1 MDKQTYIENI
11 PSIELGGQVY
21 TTADNT
27 LITSLNAEVTFDP
40 AVDYIEY
47 FIYNGDKVVIDSVE
61 TLDTYAIYG
70 TDLSINPEKDLES
83 RAYIN
88 GKYYTVYNFLRPL
101 LSSSIDETYYISQI
115 STDRT
120 EIRLA
125 STVILPADT
134 FNSGTALKASIDAS
148 PLYKDFSLNFG
159 SNELIIANNILVDNT
174 DPENTTLLVKL
185 YEPLPSQFDLQTEC
199 WAVEKVAEST
209 AYLINIQTTFAQE
222 EETVQIKGPN
232 FNIIKASET
241 NKAVDYQSSDSLF
254 NAPSSSYTNQLQSI
268 LAEKGVELNIEYS
281 DYSNFVFFS
290 SAQTRLEN
298 FYYKLT
304 LLESYAVSASYG
316 EGSISYYN
324 SGSDNY
330 WNNKIQETITN
341 FDGYEYYL
349 YYDSGST
356 TWPKS
361 NSTPPYIN
369 VPSTSSIG
377 QTWINNQLTV
387 ASLYDENNKD
397 NLVAT
402 IPLYIREDEDNA
414 NYELFVEMVG
424 QHFDSIWTYTK
435 AVTEKYNSDNRVE
448 SGLSKDLVGTALK
461 DFGIKL
467 YQNNFTSDNLYNT
480 YLGITPSGSL
490 LPYTGQEVIN
500 TYVTASA
507 TGSLIPLDNLSS
519 EVYKRIYHNLPFLL
533 KKKGTVAGLRNL
545 ITAFGIPDTIFRI
558 NEYGGKDKNTNTWDQ
573 WQNTYNNALHTL
585 GTSFVSSSFVL
596 NSSWGALSDQPQA
609 IEFRFKTPGIPAS
622 SHYSQSLWSNDNGAV
637 LILKYTGSANT
648 SGSYTGSIVDPYNQ
662 YGTLIY
668 YPDSASPAVTASI
681 YLPYFDQG
689 WWSVLINKT
698 STTDFTV
705 YAKNNNYQTRDG
717 NTIGF
722 QASSSVSLANNW
734 ATSTLS
740 YFGSSSLSAKVFS
753 GSLQEI
759 RYYVNAL
766 SESVFN
772 DYVMNP
778 NSIEGNSLNSSANEL
793 AFRAA
798 LGSEL
803 YTSSISIHPKVS
815 GQAPTSSFV
824 GTSNFFVGA
833 TGIYRPNTEYFFYDQ
848 PVAGIK
854 NAVSDKIKVVNT
866 DLYETTLSAFGTLQ
880 QNYAISQS
888 YTPNV
893 NYLEVGFSPQNEIN
907 EDINSQIG
915 YFNIGDYIGDPRQM
929 SSDAFKYPDLE
940 AISLEYFEKYTASY
954 NYTDYLRLIKFFD
967 NSLFKLI
974 KDFTPARTAT
984 TTGGI
989 IKQHLLERN
998 RQRPAQV
1005 SYSQPEYTA
1014 SVTSVAR
1021 DYQTGSIGVFTGG
1034 TGGSVDNWVNIPQ
1047 SWSSSLNTK
1056 AGIVNQINSSEYEFY
1071 NGEYS
1076 GSTIDVVNNKL
1087 QDNPLLG
1094 SAFRVS
1100 IPDLQNLNVSS
1111 NTAIS
1116 SSGLNNNS
1124 ITIPFKIQTTV
1135 IDYYNTT
1142 TSYYTPRYPVQADFN
1157 IYFTAS
1163 IQGTGSSQADLF
1175 IQALKD
1181 GVAIGQVGLARI
1193 SVPFNIQFSG
1203 SLLIPN
1209 QYITP
1214 GSNYSI
1220 ALAEAGA
1227 GIFTTITASFNSAT
1241 TWTVTVDNLSAQST
1255 YYLDPTVF
1263 TQQNFPGNINQ
1274 YSDYNSLLNNVYS
1287 NRVSNKYY
1295 DVDYS
1300 NDLTNPVNF
1309 QSIISESALY
1319 AQVQDS
1325 NYILGSAWDK
1335 GRYSGTKLTSATYN
1349 RYTAGDIS
1357 YAEEAVISNYS
1368 DYFAVFSNNTS
1379 AYPEYPG
1386 GSNFKLIAIL
1396 DTTGQIFSLTGDNQ
1410 YLGFVSNIFKK
1421 GTSAIAY
1428 AKDVS
1433 NQNTATNLTVVEG
1446 GAVYNTIILKS
1457 GSANPALNSNLD
1469 IVYEIPAPVNDTTY
1483 DDIYFQTSS
1492 ISTLIDT
1499 GSAPVYSSGWLSSMV
1514 TSSSPTLGKVIRYG
1528 FDNEIIQIYNKKT
1541 SRYVTGGVDSVEY
1554 EETYFPLQVGDFI
1567 RFGSD
1572 TGGIEGV
1579 DYSFSQQLY
1588 AIKNLTAGDYN
1599 DVISTLGVAT
1609 TITGSFP
1616 SNQSQQNFRIFRR
1629 VLDETSVVVS
1639 TNPQIN
1645 ITSGEVGLL
1654 IPESF
1659 NPNYDPVAIAKAAG
1673 LIA

>member
-27 LITSLNAEVTFDP
+27 LITSLDAEVTFDP

-83 RAYIN
+83 RAYTN

-125 STVILPADT
+125 STTILPADT

-148 PLYKDFSLNFG
+148 LLYKDFSLNFG

-209 AYLINIQTTFAQE
+209 AYLLNIQTTFAQE

-316 EGSISYYN
+316 QASIAYYN
-324 SGSDNY
+324 SGSSNF

-356 TWPKS
+356 AWPKS
-361 NSTPPYIN
+361 NSTPPYVN

-397 NLVAT
+397 NLAAT

-490 LPYTGQEVIN
+490 LPNIGQEVIN

-622 SHYSQSLWSNDNGAV
+622 SHYSQSLWSNDNGAA
-637 LILKYTGSANT
+637 LILKYTGSANI

-681 YLPYFDQG
+681 YLPYFNQG

-698 STTDFTV
+698 STIDFTV
-705 YAKNNNYQTRDG
+705 YAKNNNYQARDG

-778 NSIEGNSLNSSANEL
+778 NSIEGNNLNSSANEL

-824 GTSNFFVGA
+824 GTSNFFVGV

-929 SSDAFKYPDLE
+929 SSDTFKYPDLE
-940 AISLEYFEKYTASY
+940 AISLEYFKKYTASY

-974 KDFTPARTAT
+974 KDFTPARTAA

-989 IKQHLLERN
+989 IKQHVLERN

-1034 TGGSVDNWVNIPQ
+1034 TGGSVDNWVSIPQ

-1076 GSTIDVVNNKL
+1076 GSSV
-1087 QDNPLLG
+1087 
-1094 SAFRVS
+1094 
-1100 IPDLQNLNVSS
+1100 
-1111 NTAIS
+1111 TAQLIYQ
-1116 SSGLNNNS
+1116 L
-1124 ITIPFKIQTTV
+1124 
-1135 IDYYNTT
+1135 NTT
-1142 TSYYTPRYPVQADFN
+1142 P
-1157 IYFTAS
+1157 
-1163 IQGTGSSQADLF
+1163 
-1175 IQALKD
+1175 
-1181 GVAIGQVGLARI
+1181 
-1193 SVPFNIQFSG
+1193 
-1203 SLLIPN
+1203 
-1209 QYITP
+1209 
-1214 GSNYSI
+1214 
-1220 ALAEAGA
+1220 
-1227 GIFTTITASFNSAT
+1227 
-1241 TWTVTVDNLSAQST
+1241 
-1255 YYLDPTVF
+1255 
-1263 TQQNFPGNINQ
+1263 
-1274 YSDYNSLLNNVYS
+1274 LLNNV
-1287 NRVSNKYY
+1287 
-1295 DVDYS
+1295 
-1300 NDLTNPVNF
+1300 
-1309 QSIISESALY
+1309 SESRKSNLY
-1319 AQVQDS
+1319 QDEDYGSDAYRPTNYSLILSGSANKAEVQDS
-1325 NYILGSAWDK
+1325 NYTLGSAWYK
-1335 GRYSGTKLTSATYN
+1335 ARYSGTKLTSATYN
-1349 RYTAGDIS
+1349 TYTPGDTS
-1357 YAEEAVISNYS
+1357 YSKEAVIDNYT
-1368 DYFAVFSNNTS
+1368 DWFAYYDWIGGAN
-1379 AYPEYPG
+1379 PQYPG
-1386 GSNFKLIAIL
+1386 GANFHLTTLVNASTGEIRTL
-1396 DTTGQIFSLTGDNQ
+1396 DTGNNNIHI
-1410 YLGFVSNIFKK
+1410 VENIFKQ
-1421 GTSAIAY
+1421 
-1428 AKDVS
+1428 
-1433 NQNTATNLTVVEG
+1433 NQTPTQIVTTFSSTETTTNLVIETG
-1446 GAVYNTIILKS
+1446 GALYTTIFYNTQSSPQELFYEVTYRDIS
-1457 GSANPALNSNLD
+1457 GVENGSSTSLVLETSQSRNF
-1469 IVYEIPAPVNDTTY
+1469 IKDTNGGLFAF
-1483 DDIYFQTSS
+1483 ITSS
-1492 ISTLIDT
+1492 SNEGPGAT
-1499 GSAPVYSSGWLSSMV
+1499 GSIETLEFLSPGNGYLLNKRTGIFV
-1514 TSSSPTLGKVIRYG
+1514 TSSAYSDTLL
-1528 FDNEIIQIYNKKT
+1528 
-1541 SRYVTGGVDSVEY
+1541 
-1554 EETYFPLQVGDFI
+1554 PLQYGDFI
-1567 RFGSD
+1567 RFASSSAYLDQTFSGQYSSSLLRVSEIEVGGNSTTSPTTSSFIHLNGELPTYLGS
-1572 TGGIEGV
+1572 II
-1579 DYSFSQQLY
+1579 F
-1588 AIKNLTAGDYN
+1588 N
-1599 DVISTLGVAT
+1599 
-1609 TITGSFP
+1609 
-1616 SNQSQQNFRIFRR
+1616 NFRIFRR
-1629 VLDETSVVVS
+1629 VPNETFVV
-1639 TNPQIN
+1639 TKQFPAN
-1645 ITSGEVGLL
+1645 IGAGLL
-1654 IPESF
+1654 IPFNF
-1659 NPNYDPVAIAKAAG
+1659 NPNYDPVVVAKAAG
-1673 LIA
+1673 LIT